1 MKQKLSRWNSYI
13 PLGGS
18 SGLIYNALSDSFIC
32 TKHGSEDFQRAVCG
46 DIAHFSENFA
56 DKMRDGGA
64 LVPEE
69 KDEVEELSS
78 LISQI
83 DNDDSFLHLIIN
95 PTLDCN
101 FSCWYCYEKHVR
113 GSAMSGETMDAV
125 IEFVRK
131 KANKNGNLKT
141 VFLSFFGG
149 EPLMRFNDTVK
160 PIITEVN
167 AICEKHSLKFN
178 VNFTSNSY
186 LLNDAA
192 IDFLKTFK
200 PSFQITL
207 DGGRDS
213 HDNTRFGKGKTPSFD
228 VIVGNIMKLAKS
240 GIHVH
245 VRINYTTRNIDSTE
259 EVLDILS
266 SLSTEYRCNITVDY
280 QKVWQD
286 ESQTFNDATYDKVR
300 RFRKRL
306 KGMGYSVS
314 NNKITDNVRFSC
326 YADKRNELLINFNG
340 DVFACTARDF
350 KTESRLGHISKE
362 GEVIPEDDRLEERMA
377 CRFTKAI
384 CRECRIAPICGG
396 GCRTKC
402 LENREHDGCN
412 IGMTPEKIDDLILE
426 RFEERYLKI

>member
-32 TKHGSEDFQRAVCG
+32 TKRGSEDFQRAVCG

-56 DKMRDGGA
+56 DKMKDGGA

-69 KDEVEELSS
+69 KDEVAELSS
-78 LISQI
+78 LIATI

-101 FSCWYCYEKHVR
+101 FNCWYCYEKHER
-113 GSAMSGETMDAV
+113 GSAMSREIMDAV
-125 IEFVRK
+125 IALVRK
-131 KANKNGNLKT
+131 RINDNSNLKT

-149 EPLMRFNDTVK
+149 EPLLRFKDTVK
-160 PIITEVN
+160 PLITEVDAVCN
-167 AICEKHSLKFN
+167 KYNLKFD

-186 LLNDAA
+186 LLDDTA
-192 IDFLKTFK
+192 IDFLSPYS

-207 DGGRDS
+207 DGGRES

-228 VIVGNIMKLAKS
+228 VIVGNILKLARA
-240 GIHVH
+240 GMRVTA
-245 VRINYTTRNIDSTE
+245 RINYTARNIDSTE
-259 EVLDILS
+259 EIIDILS
-266 SLSTEYRCNITVDY
+266 SLSSEYRCNITVDY

-286 ESQTFNDATYDKVR
+286 ESGLFNDATYDKVR
-300 RFRKRL
+300 SFRKRL
-306 KGMGYSVS
+306 REMGYGAA
-314 NNKITDNVRFSC
+314 NNKIVDSVRFSC

-350 KTESRLGHISKE
+350 NTDNRLGRIS
-362 GEVIPEDDRLEERMA
+362 EDGTVLSEKNRIEERMA

-384 CRECRIAPICGG
+384 CRECKIAPICGG